1 VKILHILYQSLP
13 QVSGSSIRSRDVLMS
28 QKEIGLDV
36 VAVTSTFQGSKNSN
50 KNEFINGI
58 KYIRTTKNKT
68 TSISDQKKSK
78 FSQLSRFF
86 SLIPFI
92 LKLYRIVSKEK
103 PDILHAHAMF
113 YCGIPAIII
122 GKIKKIP
129 VVYEFRSLW
138 MFQKKR
144 GSKTKMDVF
153 LEDLMLSIET
163 LTLKKADYAIF
174 LNEGLK
180 SYFTQRNIQFEMS
193 AIINNAVNTTYIN
206 SLKKK
211 HETKANNEAIVF
223 GYIGTLTS
231 YEGIEFLVEAFQEL
245 YENGIKNKLVI
256 YGDGINRGNII
267 KTIQLKK
274 DIKTIEYRGKIKP
287 HEIAKAYAEID
298 VIINPRLSTN
308 VTNSVTPL
316 KPLEA
321 FAYNKLFLGSSVLGI
336 TALVQN
342 EKTGIIFEAE
352 NKESLKNQI
361 QKILNYSALDKS
373 KITDNASK
381 FVLKEKSWKNN
392 AIQYKKIYSTLI
404 FAT

>member
-1 VKILHILYQSLP
+1 MKILHILYQSLP

>member
-1 VKILHILYQSLP
+1 
-13 QVSGSSIRSRDVLMS
+13 MS

-153 LEDLMLSIET
+153 LDDLI
-163 LTLKKADYAIF
+163 Y
-174 LNEGLK
+174 
-180 SYFTQRNIQFEMS
+180 
-193 AIINNAVNTTYIN
+193 
-206 SLKKK
+206 
-211 HETKANNEAIVF
+211 HC
-223 GYIGTLTS
+223 
-231 YEGIEFLVEAFQEL
+231 FQ
-245 YENGIKNKLVI
+245 
-256 YGDGINRGNII
+256 
-267 KTIQLKK
+267 
-274 DIKTIEYRGKIKP
+274 
-287 HEIAKAYAEID
+287 
-298 VIINPRLSTN
+298 
-308 VTNSVTPL
+308 
-316 KPLEA
+316 
-321 FAYNKLFLGSSVLGI
+321 
-336 TALVQN
+336 
-342 EKTGIIFEAE
+342 
-352 NKESLKNQI
+352 
-361 QKILNYSALDKS
+361 
-373 KITDNASK
+373 
-381 FVLKEKSWKNN
+381 
-392 AIQYKKIYSTLI
+392 
-404 FAT
+404 

>member
-1 VKILHILYQSLP
+1 MKILHILYQSLP

-92 LKLYRIVSKEK
+92 LKLYIIVSKEK

>member
-1 VKILHILYQSLP
+1 
-13 QVSGSSIRSRDVLMS
+13 
-28 QKEIGLDV
+28 
-36 VAVTSTFQGSKNSN
+36 
-50 KNEFINGI
+50 
-58 KYIRTTKNKT
+58 
-68 TSISDQKKSK
+68 
-78 FSQLSRFF
+78 
-86 SLIPFI
+86 
-92 LKLYRIVSKEK
+92 
-103 PDILHAHAMF
+103 
-113 YCGIPAIII
+113 
-122 GKIKKIP
+122 
-129 VVYEFRSLW
+129 
-138 MFQKKR
+138 
-144 GSKTKMDVF
+144 
-153 LEDLMLSIET
+153 
-163 LTLKKADYAIF
+163 
-174 LNEGLK
+174 
-180 SYFTQRNIQFEMS
+180 MS